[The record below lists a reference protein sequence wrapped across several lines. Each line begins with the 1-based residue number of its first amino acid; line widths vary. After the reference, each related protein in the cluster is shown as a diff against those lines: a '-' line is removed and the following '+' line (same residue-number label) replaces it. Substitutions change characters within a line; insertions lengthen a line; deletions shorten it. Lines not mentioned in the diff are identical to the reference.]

1 MLEVDDDWLA
11 LAQIVRDLLCI
22 VKRLRLDD
30 DDLHLRRHD
39 ILPDRS
45 TRMKIDYIACLFLLM
60 ISIAP
65 QRFFLL
71 LLCSALL
78 AALPLSLFFF
88 GQGQLFVLI
97 WIREAKLAT
106 NLIDHIHLKH
116 SSISLCMV

>member
-1 MLEVDDDWLA
+1 
-11 LAQIVRDLLCI
+11 
-22 VKRLRLDD
+22 
-30 DDLHLRRHD
+30 
-39 ILPDRS
+39 
-45 TRMKIDYIACLFLLM
+45 MKIDYIACLFLLM

-106 NLIDHIHLKH
+106 NLI
-116 SSISLCMV
+116 